1 MSEELVVR
9 RISDGT
15 VIDHIPAGRALKV
28 LRILGIT
35 GEEDFMVSMVM
46 NVRSKKLGKKDIV
59 KVEGRELSSEEV
71 DKIALV
77 APTATINIIR
87 DYEVI
92 EKRKVEL
99 PERIEG
105 IVRCVNPRCV
115 TNAPRE
121 AAHPSFRVIS
131 RKPLKLVCE
140 YCGEYLTEEEVI
152 AQLAGT

>member
-9 RISDGT
+9 RISNGT
-15 VIDHIPAGRALKV
+15 VIDHIPSGRALKV

-35 GEEDFMVSMVM
+35 GEEGYMVSMVM
-46 NVRSKKLGKKDIV
+46 NVYSKKLGKKDIV

-71 DKIALV
+71 NKIALV
-77 APTATINIIR
+77 APTATINIVR
-87 DYEVI
+87 DYEVV

-99 PERIEG
+99 PDKIEG
-105 IVRCVNPRCV
+105 ILRCVNPKCV

-121 AAHPSFRVIS
+121 AVHPSFRVIS

>member
-1 MSEELVVR
+1 LSEELVVR
-9 RISDGT
+9 RISNGT

-35 GEEDFMVSMVM
+35 GEEGYMVSMVM
-46 NVRSKKLGKKDIV
+46 NVYSKKLGKKDIV

-71 DKIALV
+71 NKIALV
-77 APTATINIIR
+77 APSATINIVR

-105 IVRCVNPRCV
+105 IVRCVNPKCV

-121 AAHPSFRVIS
+121 AVRPSFRVIS

>member
-35 GEEDFMVSMVM
+35 GEEGYMVSMVM
-46 NVRSKKLGKKDIV
+46 NVYSKKLGKKDIV

-71 DKIALV
+71 NKIALV
-77 APTATINIIR
+77 APTATINIVR
-87 DYEVI
+87 DYEVV

-99 PERIEG
+99 PDRIEG
-105 IVRCVNPRCV
+105 IVRCVNPKCV

-121 AAHPSFRVIS
+121 AVHPSFRVIS
-131 RKPLKLVCE
+131 RKPIKLVCE

>member
-9 RISDGT
+9 RISNGT
-15 VIDHIPAGRALKV
+15 VIDHIPSGRALKV

-35 GEEDFMVSMVM
+35 GEEGYMVSMVM
-46 NVRSKKLGKKDIV
+46 NVYSKKLGKKDIV

-71 DKIALV
+71 NKIALV
-77 APTATINIIR
+77 APTATINIVR
-87 DYEVI
+87 DYEVV

-99 PERIEG
+99 PDRIEG
-105 IVRCVNPRCV
+105 ILRCVNPKCV

-121 AAHPSFRVIS
+121 AVHPSFRVIS

>member
-9 RISDGT
+9 RISNGT

-35 GEEDFMVSMVM
+35 GEEGYMVSMVM
-46 NVRSKKLGKKDIV
+46 NVYSKKLGKKDIV

-71 DKIALV
+71 NKIALV
-77 APTATINIIR
+77 APTATINIVR
-87 DYEVI
+87 DYEVV

-99 PERIEG
+99 PDKIEG
-105 IVRCVNPRCV
+105 IVRCVNPKCV

-121 AAHPSFRVIS
+121 AVHPSFRVIS

>member
-9 RISDGT
+9 RISNGT

-35 GEEDFMVSMVM
+35 GEEGYMVSMVM
-46 NVRSKKLGKKDIV
+46 NVYSKKLGKKDIV

-71 DKIALV
+71 NKIALV
-77 APTATINIIR
+77 APTATINIVR
-87 DYEVI
+87 DYEVV

-99 PERIEG
+99 PNRIEG

-121 AAHPSFRVIS
+121 AVHPSFRVIS
-131 RKPLKLVCE
+131 KKPLKLVCE

>member
-9 RISDGT
+9 RISNGT

-35 GEEDFMVSMVM
+35 GEEGYMVSMVM
-46 NVRSKKLGKKDIV
+46 NVYSKKLGRKDIV

-71 DKIALV
+71 NKIALV
-77 APTATINIIR
+77 APTATINIVR
-87 DYEVI
+87 DYEVV

-99 PERIEG
+99 PDKIEG
-105 IVRCVNPRCV
+105 IVRCVNPKCV

-121 AAHPSFRVIS
+121 AVHPSFRVIS

>member
-35 GEEDFMVSMVM
+35 GDEGLMVSLVM
-46 NVRSKKLGKKDIV
+46 NVYSKKLGKKDIV
-59 KVEGRELSSEEV
+59 KVEGRELSKEEV

-77 APTATINIIR
+77 APTATINIVR
-87 DYEVI
+87 DYEVVD
-92 EKRKVEL
+92 KRRVEL
-99 PERIEG
+99 PDKIEG
-105 IVRCVNPRCV
+105 IVKCVNPKCI

-121 AAHPSFRVIS
+121 AVKPAFTVIS

-152 AQLAGT
+152 AQLTGA